1 MAWDSKTSRRRQNS
15 NVSGTSRNVPLHT
28 RQQSRADSTLP
39 KSAHVADPFLHDF
52 LSPASFD
59 PAAYLNAVL
68 PPLQTPGA
76 PTPVGPQQ
84 PAAVSLADLSLQAQ
98 SSLSQLNAHTTRLT
112 TVLTQLTDDIL
123 RSGSRLAYEVEL
135 LRGETLSLSEA
146 LTDTLAPDIT
156 EFIPGGLVPE
166 PTPAPTTTATQ
177 HSRRLSLAAT
187 PSEQPPPPPPTTT
200 DDQPPPE
207 PPYITSLR
215 TLTLVR
221 ARLDAVIHTFGAAMD
236 YTFPPSLVSVSSSFL
251 SVSAPDDASSSS
263 TEEKGQQVLRSLRD
277 EVTALLAN
285 ADDPIQGV
293 EDAAR
298 RVQELQEL
306 GTVWKGTAEDKGRRG
321 FVEGLAKLVEER
333 HRELVK
339 EVEGGRKAPVAA
351 AAAVTVA
358 EGGGEQPGAA
368 GGGLGGYGG
377 YGLISQLQ
385 KFRGG
390 I

>member
-1 MAWDSKTSRRRQNS
+1 MAWDSKVARRRQNS
-15 NVSGTSRNVPLHT
+15 SASGTSRNVPLHT
-28 RQQSRADSTLP
+28 RQQSKADSVQP

-59 PAAYLNAVL
+59 PAAYLNATL
-68 PPLQTPGA
+68 PPLQPSG
-76 PTPVGPQQ
+76 TPVAGPK
-84 PAAVSLADLSLQAQ
+84 PAVSLADLSLQAQ

-146 LTDTLAPDIT
+146 LTD
-156 EFIPGGLVPE
+156 GR
-166 PTPAPTTTATQ
+166 PTT
-177 HSRRLSLAAT
+177 
-187 PSEQPPPPPPTTT
+187 PP
-200 DDQPPPE
+200 DE

-236 YTFPPSLVSVSSSFL
+236 FVFPPSLVSVSSSFL
-251 SVSAPDDASSSS
+251 SVSAPDDSSSSS
-263 TEEKGQQVLRSLRD
+263 TEDKGQQVLRTLRD
-277 EVTALLAN
+277 EVAALLAN

-298 RVQELQEL
+298 RVRELQEL
-306 GTVWKGTAEDKGRRG
+306 GAVWKGTAEDKGRRG
-321 FVEGLAKLVEER
+321 FVEGLARLVEER

-339 EVEGGRKAPVAA
+339 E
-351 AAAVTVA
+351 
-358 EGGGEQPGAA
+358 
-368 GGGLGGYGG
+368 
-377 YGLISQLQ
+377 LIE
-385 KFRGG
+385 
-390 I
+390 

>member
-1 MAWDSKTSRRRQNS
+1 MAWDSKATRRRQNS
-15 NVSGTSRNVPLHT
+15 SVSGTSRNVPLHT
-28 RQQSRADSTLP
+28 RQQSKADSVQP

-52 LSPASFD
+52 LSPAAFD
-59 PAAYLNAVL
+59 PAAYLNATL
-68 PPLQTPGA
+68 PPLQSSGTPAATGS
-76 PTPVGPQQ
+76 Q
-84 PAAVSLADLSLQAQ
+84 PAVSLADLSLQAQ

-146 LTDTLAPDIT
+146 LTDGLAPDIT
-156 EFIPGGLVPE
+156 EFVPGGLVPE
-166 PTPAPTTTATQ
+166 PHPPATQ
-177 HSRRLSLAAT
+177 HIRRLSLAL
-187 PSEQPPPPPPTTT
+187 PSDQPPAPPPTTT
-200 DDQPPPE
+200 SDQPPPPE

-236 YTFPPSLVSVSSSFL
+236 FVFPPSLVSVSSSFL
-251 SVSAPDDASSSS
+251 SVSAPDDTSSSS
-263 TEEKGQQVLRSLRD
+263 TEDKGQQVLRTLRD
-277 EVTALLAN
+277 EVATLLAN

-298 RVQELQEL
+298 RVRELQEL
-306 GTVWKGTAEDKGRRG
+306 GTVWKGTAEEKGRRG
-321 FVEGLAKLVEER
+321 FVEGLARMVEER
-333 HRELVK
+333 HREVVR
-339 EVEGGRKAPVAA
+339 EVEGWGSGKGP
-351 AAAVTVA
+351 AAAVAATAAA
-358 EGGGEQPGAA
+358 EGGEQAA
-368 GGGLGGYGG
+368 GEKGGLGGYGG

>member
-1 MAWDSKTSRRRQNS
+1 MAWDSKATRRRQNS
-15 NVSGTSRNVPLHT
+15 SVTGTSRNLPLHT
-28 RQQSRADSTLP
+28 RQQSKADSVQP

-52 LSPASFD
+52 LSPAAFD
-59 PAAYLNAVL
+59 PAAYLNATL
-68 PPLQTPGA
+68 PPLQSLGTPSA
-76 PTPVGPQQ
+76 GPQ
-84 PAAVSLADLSLQAQ
+84 PAVSLADLSLQAQ

-146 LTDTLAPDIT
+146 LTDGLAPDIT
-156 EFIPGGLVPE
+156 EFVPGGLVPD
-166 PTPAPTTTATQ
+166 PPQTPPHPPTATAQ
-177 HSRRLSLAAT
+177 HTRRLSLAP
-187 PSEQPPPPPPTTT
+187 PSDQPPPPPPTT
-200 DDQPPPE
+200 DQPPPE

-236 YTFPPSLVSVSSSFL
+236 FTFPPSLVSVSSSFL

-263 TEEKGQQVLRSLRD
+263 TEDKGQQVLRSLRD
-277 EVTALLAN
+277 EVAALLANN

-298 RVQELQEL
+298 RVRELQEL

-321 FVEGLAKLVEER
+321 FVEGLARLVEER
-333 HRELVK
+333 HRELVR
-339 EVEGGRKAPVAA
+339 EVEQRASGKAP
-351 AAAVTVA
+351 AAAVAVA
-358 EGGGEQPGAA
+358 APEGGEQAA
-368 GGGLGGYGG
+368 GEKGGLGGYGG

-390 I
+390 V

>member
-1 MAWDSKTSRRRQNS
+1 MAWDSKATRRRQNS
-15 NVSGTSRNVPLHT
+15 SVSGTSRNVPLHT
-28 RQQSRADSTLP
+28 RQQSKADSVQP

-52 LSPASFD
+52 LSPAAFD
-59 PAAYLNAVL
+59 PAAYLNATL
-68 PPLQTPGA
+68 PPLQSPGTPSTGA
-76 PTPVGPQQ
+76 Q
-84 PAAVSLADLSLQAQ
+84 PAVSLADLSLQAQ

-146 LTDTLAPDIT
+146 LTDGLAPDIA
-156 EFIPGGLVPE
+156 EFVPGGLVPE
-166 PTPAPTTTATQ
+166 PTQPHPPAQ
-177 HSRRLSLAAT
+177 HTRRLSLAL
-187 PSEQPPPPPPTTT
+187 PSDHPPPPPPTTS
-200 DDQPPPE
+200 DQQPPPPE
-207 PPYITSLR
+207 PPHITSLR

-236 YTFPPSLVSVSSSFL
+236 FTFPPSLVSVSSSFL
-251 SVSAPDDASSSS
+251 SVSAPDDTSSSS
-263 TEEKGQQVLRSLRD
+263 TEDKGQQVLRSLRD
-277 EVTALLAN
+277 EVAALLAN

-298 RVQELQEL
+298 RVRELQEL
-306 GTVWKGTAEDKGRRG
+306 GIVWKGTAEEKGRRG
-321 FVEGLAKLVEER
+321 FVEGLARMVEER
-333 HRELVK
+333 LVELRAGK
-339 EVEGGRKAPVAA
+339 AA
-351 AAAVTVA
+351 AAAAPAGTGATATA
-358 EGGGEQPGAA
+358 EGGEQQAGEK
-368 GGGLGGYGG
+368 GGLGGYGG